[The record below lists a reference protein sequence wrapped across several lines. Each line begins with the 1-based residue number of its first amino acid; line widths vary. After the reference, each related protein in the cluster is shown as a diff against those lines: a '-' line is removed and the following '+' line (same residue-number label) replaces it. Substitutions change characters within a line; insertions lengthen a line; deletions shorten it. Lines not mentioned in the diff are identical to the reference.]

1 MGYEREN
8 DMDYEKFYGVKFVM
22 DYNNGH
28 LNNAK
33 EVSDVPPEVNGNDD
47 NIYVFCK
54 KCGVYMNYQKL
65 NMSAISGLYICP
77 VCDKKVREETVY
89 NKLSRQNNSWLKAN
103 YFDTEDYD
111 ELY

>member
-1 MGYEREN
+1 MDDSRE
-8 DMDYEKFYGVKFVM
+8 DYNNIYGVKFVM

-33 EVSDVPPEVNGNDD
+33 EISEVPNDATGNDD
-47 NIYVFCK
+47 GMYIFCK
-54 KCGVYMNYQKL
+54 KCNCYMNYQKL
-65 NMSAISGLYICP
+65 NGSVISGLYVCP

-89 NKLSRQNNSWLKAN
+89 NKLNRQNNSWLKSN
-103 YFDTEDYD
+103 DFDTEEYD